1 MVKEVVLTDKAPLP
15 MGPYSQAIKVGDFL
29 FISGQVSVDPATA
42 QPVLGD
48 TGTQTMRI
56 LENLKAIL
64 SEVGLTLENVVRVT
78 VYLRNM
84 KDFGEMNEVYKSYF
98 RTDPPSRSTVE
109 VGLAGDFNVEIDA
122 IAFSE

>member
-1 MVKEVVLTDKAPLP
+1 MVKDVVKTDKAPLP

-29 FISGQVSVDPATA
+29 FVSGQVSVDPVTA
-42 QPVLGD
+42 KPVLGD
-48 TGTQTMRI
+48 TKTQAKRI

-64 SEVGLTLENVVRVT
+64 NEAELTLENVVRVT

-84 KDFGEMNEVYKSYF
+84 KDFGEMNDVYKSYF
-98 RTDPPSRSTVE
+98 RTDPPTRSTVE

-122 IAFSE
+122 IAYLK

>member
-15 MGPYSQAIKVGDFL
+15 MGPYSQAIKVDDFL
-29 FISGQVSVDPATA
+29 FISGQVSVDPLTA

-48 TGTQTMRI
+48 TRTQTTRI

-64 SEVGLTLENVVRVT
+64 HEVGLTLDNVVRVT
-78 VYLRNM
+78 VYLKSM
-84 KDFGEMNEVYKSYF
+84 KDFGEMNEVYRSYF
-98 RTDPPSRSTVE
+98 KTDPPSRSTVE

>member
-15 MGPYSQAIKVGDFL
+15 MGPYSQAIKVDDFL
-29 FISGQVSVDPATA
+29 FISGQVSVDPVTA

-48 TGTQTMRI
+48 TRTQTTRI

-64 SEVGLTLENVVRVT
+64 HEVGLTLDNVVRVT
-78 VYLRNM
+78 VYLKSM
-84 KDFGEMNEVYKSYF
+84 KDFGEMNEVYRSYF
-98 RTDPPSRSTVE
+98 KTDPPSRSTVE

>member
-1 MVKEVVLTDKAPLP
+1 MVKDVVKTDKAPLP

-29 FISGQVSVDPATA
+29 FVSGQVSVDPVTA
-42 QPVLGD
+42 KPVLGD
-48 TGTQTMRI
+48 TKTQTIRI

-64 SEVGLTLENVVRVT
+64 NEAELTLENVVRVT
-78 VYLRNM
+78 VYLRNV

-98 RTDPPSRSTVE
+98 RTDPPARSTVE

-122 IAFSE
+122 IAYSK

>member
-29 FISGQVSVDPATA
+29 FISGQVSVDPVTA

-48 TGTQTMRI
+48 TRTQTMRI

-78 VYLRNM
+78 VYLRNI